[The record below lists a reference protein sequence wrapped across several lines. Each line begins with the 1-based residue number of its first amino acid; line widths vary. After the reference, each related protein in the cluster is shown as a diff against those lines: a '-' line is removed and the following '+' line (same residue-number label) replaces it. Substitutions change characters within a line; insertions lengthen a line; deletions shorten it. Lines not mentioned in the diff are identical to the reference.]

1 MDILTNPLG
10 DKTATPDG
18 GEMAAP
24 NKKNQIYSAIIIF
37 VIVVLFYILY
47 RKFSQNSKAAKE
59 LKLKNKELIDKLNQV
74 MLEPENGGDDIEER
88 K

>member
-18 GEMAAP
+18 GETPSP

-37 VIVVLFYILY
+37 VIVVLFYMLY
-47 RKFSQNSKAAKE
+47 RKFSQNSKTAKE
-59 LKLKNKELIDKLNQV
+59 LKLKNTELIDKLNQV
-74 MLEPENGGDDIEER
+74 MLEPENGNEER
-88 K
+88 